1 MRKLRGNQPKLQF
14 NYLTLKQENKVGEFL
29 QYYPE
34 HTVIFNKFKLAVY
47 HYTSNLFMNYIS
59 CFVRKEKPLKEYEFE
74 YKTHMYKL
82 HEKYKTDLK
91 PNQKSI
97 DKKFVIDYVNALH
110 PAQQMFLINYK
121 TPCVKGSYTMNYE
134 SSVVT
139 TNTCP
144 TSIISESSKEEM
156 DCSI

>member
-1 MRKLRGNQPKLQF
+1 
-14 NYLTLKQENKVGEFL
+14 
-29 QYYPE
+29 
-34 HTVIFNKFKLAVY
+34 
-47 HYTSNLFMNYIS
+47 MNYIS

-82 HEKYKTDLK
+82 HEKYKTELK

-97 DKKFVIDYVNALH
+97 DKKFVIDYVNTLH

-121 TPCVKGSYTMNYE
+121 SPQVKGSCAMNYDT
-134 SSVVT
+134 SVT
-139 TNTCP
+139 SANTCP
-144 TSIISESSKEEM
+144 TSVISETSKEEKEEM